1 MNNQSDFDFDESVL
15 DSPKPSGPVICL
27 GMTFENDEARRT
39 HFIAELRKKLQDPE
53 FRKIEGFPIG
63 SDEDI
68 LNLSDPP
75 YYTACPNP
83 WIADFIAEW
92 EAQKPAKPEGYQY
105 YREPFAADVSEGK
118 NDPIYNAHSYHTKV
132 PHKAIMHYILHYT
145 DPGDIV
151 FDGFCGTGMAGVAAQ
166 MCGDKNEISSLGYQL
181 KPDGSIMQNE
191 LDSEGKKIWVP
202 FSTIGERKALL
213 NDLSP
218 AATFISS
225 NYSDLFDLSSFAM
238 EALRIIQSA
247 EKELKWLYQGPQ
259 KGTVL
264 SALWS
269 DVFLCP
275 NCSHEFIFW
284 EAALKNGKMKESFP
298 CPDCGM
304 IVGKAASKSSGA
316 VKLERPFTS
325 EFDPVLGKMVSTP
338 KFALVE
344 QTIKQGTARKT
355 FWITPE
361 ERKEFDLRLEGC
373 RWPTIPPDEFFP
385 GRQTNKLI
393 NGSGLSHVAH
403 MYTKRVLFV
412 YGYLWGKTL
421 SSNRRTNF
429 FRFCLTAINNYISR
443 KQGYFGG
450 GGGVSGTLFTPSLHL
465 ERNVFDVLKRKIK
478 RLQSLSVE
486 THRAATV
493 STQSVADLRNIPASS
508 IDYIFTDP
516 PFGESLQYAELNM
529 FVEAWLKMKTFV
541 DSDCVLNYVHKKDL
555 AFYSS
560 TMLRAFKTYSR
571 VLKPG
576 RWITIEFHNS
586 QNAVWS
592 AIQQAIESSGLV
604 VTDVRVLN
612 KQQRA
617 FNAVNRAGA
626 IDQDLVIS
634 AYKPTDLL
642 EKKFEIGA
650 GTEHVVWE
658 FIRTH
663 LNQLP
668 VFVSK
673 DGNVEIISERQNFLL
688 FDRMVAFHV
697 QRGVAVPLSAVE
709 FYQGLNQRFSE
720 RDGMYFLPEQI
731 AEYDR
736 KRMTVCEVIQQQLF
750 ITDENTA
757 IQWIRQ
763 QLRKKPQTSGELKP
777 QFMQEIGG
785 WLKTEK
791 LLELDELLEQNFLK
805 YDSKSQVPEQIHAYL
820 SSNWKELRNLSKGD
834 PALIVKARDRWY
846 LPDPNK
852 AGDLEKLREKS
863 LLKEF
868 EIYKMA
874 NKKLKVFRLE
884 AIRAGFKKAW
894 QDRDYALIV
903 AVAEKIPN
911 NVLEEDPK
919 LLMWYDQ
926 AVTRI
931 GGE

>member
-1 MNNQSDFDFDESVL
+1 MKMKETSLFDSLLEE
-15 DSPKPSGPVICL
+15 PQKPSGPVPCL
-27 GMTFENDEARRT
+27 GMTFENDEARRA
-39 HFIAELRKKLQDPE
+39 HFTEELRKKLQDPE

-92 EAQKPAKPEGYQY
+92 EAQKPKQPEVYHY
-105 YREPFAADVSEGK
+105 HREPFATDVSEGK

-132 PHKAIMHYILHYT
+132 PHKAIMRYILHYT
-145 DPGDIV
+145 QPGDIV
-151 FDGFCGTGMAGVAAQ
+151 FDGFCGTGMTGVAAQ
-166 MCGDKNEISSLGYQL
+166 MCGSKNVVFSLGYQI
-181 KPDGSIMQNE
+181 KPDGTILQEEIDINGE
-191 LDSEGKKIWVP
+191 KVWIP
-202 FSTIGERKALL
+202 FSCIGERKALL

-225 NYSDLFDLSSFAM
+225 NYSDLCDLSSLAR
-238 EALRIIQSA
+238 EALKLVEIA
-247 EKELKWLYQGPQ
+247 EKELKWLYQAQENGL
-259 KGTVL
+259 VL
-264 SALWS
+264 SAVWS

-275 NCSHEFIFW
+275 NCSHEFIFS
-284 EAALKNGKMKESFP
+284 EAALKDGKMERSFP
-298 CPDCGM
+298 CPDCGT

-316 VKLERPFTS
+316 VKLDRPFTT
-325 EFDPVLGKMVSTP
+325 EFDPILGKMVSTP

-344 QTIKQGTARKT
+344 QTVKQGTARKT
-355 FWITPE
+355 CKVTLE
-361 ERKEFDLRLEGC
+361 YRKEFDLKFEG
-373 RWPTIPPDEFFP
+373 RGWPSIPLDEFFP

-393 NGSGLSHVAH
+393 NGSGLSHIVH
-403 MYTKRVLFV
+403 MYTKRALFA
-412 YGYLWGKTL
+412 YGHLWGGKL
-421 SSNRRTNF
+421 SSHRNTAL

-478 RLQSLSVE
+478 KLKSLSIG
-486 THRAATV
+486 THKAARV
-493 STQSVADLRNIPASS
+493 STQSVVDLRDIPDSS

-529 FVEAWLKMKTFV
+529 FVEAWLKIRTSV
-541 DSDCVLNYVHKKDL
+541 DNDCVLNYVHKKDL
-555 AFYSS
+555 AFYSNM
-560 TMLRAFKTYSR
+560 MLRAFKTYSR

-592 AIQQAIESSGLV
+592 AIQQAIESAGLV
-604 VTDVRVLN
+604 VADVRVLN
-612 KQQRA
+612 KQQRS

-634 AYKPTDLL
+634 AYKPTDGL
-642 EKKFEIGA
+642 ENKLELGA
-650 GTEHVVWE
+650 GTEDVVWE
-658 FIRTH
+658 FIRAH
-663 LNQLP
+663 LKQLP
-668 VFVSK
+668 VFVTK
-673 DGNVEIISERQNFLL
+673 DGKGETITERQNFLL

-697 QRGVAVPLSAVE
+697 QRGIAVPLSAVE
-709 FYQGLNQRFSE
+709 FYHGLSQRFSE
-720 RDGMYFLPEQI
+720 RDGMYFLLDEI

-736 KRMTVCEVIQQQLF
+736 KRMTVREVLQLQLF

-757 IQWIRQ
+757 IQWLRQ
-763 QLRKKPQTSGELKP
+763 QLVRRTQTSGELKP

-791 LLELDELLEQNFLK
+791 LLELDELLEQNFFM
-805 YDSKSQVPEQIHAYL
+805 YDGKGPVPEQIHAYL
-820 SSNWKELRNLSKGD
+820 STNWKELRNLPKDD
-834 PALIVKARDRWY
+834 PALVTKARDRWY
-846 LPDPNK
+846 VPDPNK
-852 AGDLEKLREKS
+852 AGDLEKLREKA

-868 EIYKMA
+868 EEYKEVK
-874 NKKLKVFRLE
+874 KKLKVFRLE
-884 AIRAGFKKAW
+884 AVRAGFKKAW
-894 QDRDYALIV
+894 QERDYAVIV
-903 AVAEKIPN
+903 VVADKIPN

-919 LLMWYDQ
+919 LLMWFDQ
-926 AVTRI
+926 AVTRM

>member
-1 MNNQSDFDFDESVL
+1 MKEHILFDSLLEGPEES
-15 DSPKPSGPVICL
+15 SGLVTCL
-27 GMTFENDEARRT
+27 GMTFENDEARRA
-39 HFIAELRKKLQDPE
+39 HFTEELRKKLQDPE

-75 YYTACPNP
+75 YYTTCPNP

-92 EAQKPAKPEGYQY
+92 EAQKPDPTGPYHC
-105 YREPFAADVSEGK
+105 EPFAADVSEGK
-118 NDPIYNAHSYHTKV
+118 NDPVYNAHTYHTKV
-132 PHKAIMHYILHYT
+132 PHKAIMRYILHYT
-145 DPGDIV
+145 RPGDIV
-151 FDGFCGTGMAGVAAQ
+151 FDGFCGTGMVGIAAQ
-166 MCGDKNEISSLGYQL
+166 MCGSKKEILALGYQI
-181 KPDGSIMQNE
+181 KPDGAILQE
-191 LDSEGKKIWVP
+191 EIDDDGGKVWVP
-202 FSTIGERKALL
+202 FSCIGERIALL

-225 NYSDLFDLSSFAM
+225 NYSDLFDLSSFAK
-238 EALRIIQSA
+238 EALRIIEIA
-247 EKELKWLYQGPQ
+247 EKELKWLYQGS
-259 KGTVL
+259 KNGNVL
-264 SALWS
+264 SAVWS

-284 EAALKNGKMKESFP
+284 EAALKDGKLNGSFP
-298 CPDCGM
+298 CPGCGT
-304 IVGKAASKSSGA
+304 IVGKSASKSSGA

-325 EFDPVLGKMVSTP
+325 EFDPVLGTIVSTP

-344 QTIKQGTARKT
+344 QALKQGTARKKYKVT
-355 FWITPE
+355 LE
-361 ERKEFDLRLEGC
+361 DRKEFNLKFEG
-373 RWPTIPPDEFFP
+373 RAWPSIPSDEFFP

-393 NGSGLSHVAH
+393 NGSGLSNIAH
-403 MYTKRVLFV
+403 MYTRRALFA
-412 YGYLWGKTL
+412 YGHLWQKTL
-421 SSNRRTNF
+421 SSHRHTAL

-478 RLQSLSVE
+478 KLRSLSVG
-486 THRAATV
+486 THRAASV
-493 STQSVADLRNIPASS
+493 STQSVVDLRNFPDCS

-529 FVEAWLKMKTFV
+529 FVEAWIKTRTFV

-555 AFYSS
+555 AFYSHM
-560 TMLRAFKTYSR
+560 MLGAFKTYSR

-586 QNAVWS
+586 QNAVWN

-604 VTDVRVLN
+604 VADVRVLN
-612 KQQRA
+612 KQQRS

-634 AYKPTDLL
+634 AYKPTDGL
-642 EKKFEIGA
+642 EKKFDLRA
-650 GTEHVVWE
+650 GTEDIVWD

-663 LNQLP
+663 LKHLP
-668 VFVSK
+668 VFISK
-673 DGNVEIISERQNFLL
+673 DGKLEIITERQNFLL

-697 QRGVAVPLSAVE
+697 QNGVAVPLSAAE
-709 FYQGLNQRFSE
+709 FYHGLSQRFSE
-720 RDGMYFLPEQI
+720 RDGMYFLPDQI

-736 KRMTVCEVIQQQLF
+736 KRMTAREELQLQLF

-757 IQWIRQ
+757 IQWVRHN
-763 QLRKKPQTSGELKP
+763 LRKETQTSGELKP

-785 WLKTEK
+785 WMKTEK
-791 LLELDELLEQNFLK
+791 LLELDELLEQNFIK
-805 YDSKSQVPEQIHAYL
+805 YDGKGPVPEPIHAYI
-820 SSNWKELRNLSKGD
+820 STKWKELSNLPKDD
-834 PALIVKARDRWY
+834 PALVAKARDRWY
-846 LPDPNK
+846 VPDPNK
-852 AGDLEKLREKS
+852 AGDLEKLREKA

-868 EIYKMA
+868 EEYKEA
-874 NKKLKVFRLE
+874 KRKLKVFRLE
-884 AIRAGFKKAW
+884 AVLAGFKKAW
-894 QDRDYALIV
+894 QERDYAVIV
-903 AVAEKIPN
+903 AVADKIPS
-911 NVLEEDPK
+911 NVLEEGPK

-926 AVTRI
+926 AVTRM